1 MTKLNVFFVVSFLS
15 LSSFVNAA
23 DLDISQFINDR
34 NCDQVLNKKFYRICY
49 DYRAKGA
56 KYVGYTLKANEV
68 NAENIKKRPR
78 FYPDK
83 SIPAQYRTYP
93 NDYTHNEF
101 KADRGHMAPDAAFDW
116 SKDSLHSAYTMA
128 NIIPQYSSINR
139 RTWSK
144 AERYARLVA
153 TKLGEVTVINGII
166 YGKPPL
172 TRLKKSGIAYPIAY

>member
-15 LSSFVNAA
+15 LSSFVNVA

-68 NAENIKKRPR
+68 NAGNIKKRPR

-83 SIPAQYRTYP
+83 SIPA
-93 NDYTHNEF
+93 
-101 KADRGHMAPDAAFDW
+101 
-116 SKDSLHSAYTMA
+116 
-128 NIIPQYSSINR
+128 
-139 RTWSK
+139 
-144 AERYARLVA
+144 
-153 TKLGEVTVINGII
+153 
-166 YGKPPL
+166 
-172 TRLKKSGIAYPIAY
+172 